1 MFDGRFLE
9 IGGNSPS
16 CVPDVYIGCF
26 EVHSRYRMAILGEFM
41 EFGLVL
47 VNLGA
52 LKYYETSIRCLLK
65 SPKTIGS
72 STFLPLNEVIVR

>member
-26 EVHSRYRMAILGEFM
+26 EVHSRYRMAILCEFM

-52 LKYYETSIRCLLK
+52 LKYYETSIHCLLK
-65 SPKTIGS
+65 SPKELQVS
-72 STFLPLNEVIVR
+72 HFYL